1 MQNLL
6 MDTVVAVVVLLLLW
20 WFRRGRLNV
29 RRHELGGLPNGDPGK
44 DLSERESMA
53 AQLTY
58 QLQHDLLTGL
68 PNRETFLQR
77 LDAIYS
83 SAVRDG
89 VACAVIV
96 LHIDRLER
104 INENFGYA
112 VGDGLLKEVTKLL
125 SLHLKA
131 EDAMGRTGSRE
142 FTIALGSLPNA
153 EAAEAI
159 AKQILQ
165 SLDEPVVVGEHSIV
179 VAATIGFAAFPA
191 DSDDAVELVRDA
203 ARAQARTKV
212 RGAGNLV
219 RLSRK
224 LSLEAQEECRIENL
238 IQRALVDGK
247 FEVHYQPISDIH
259 GELCALE
266 ALIRLDDG
274 SGEFVSPNVF
284 IPIAE
289 SSGNI
294 VRVGRWVLREVCRQV
309 RQWQLDG
316 LKVVPVAI
324 NASSLQIVQSS
335 FCNDVL
341 SILKEFDVRPEL
353 VHLELTESGV
363 MPKDSLALDNMLR
376 LSAEGVRFSIDDF
389 GTGFSSLDRLHQ
401 LPVSVLKIDRTFVA
415 RMLELNG
422 TLPIVATIISM
433 AHSLNL
439 SVVAEGV
446 ENNEQFC
453 ALYEMGCDQFQ
464 GYFLGRPVDAEAA
477 SALLSPTQRVLFSG
491 QIVSTPQQLSTAR
504 LGAAHY

>member
-1 MQNLL
+1 
-6 MDTVVAVVVLLLLW
+6 
-20 WFRRGRLNV
+20 
-29 RRHELGGLPNGDPGK
+29 
-44 DLSERESMA
+44 
-53 AQLTY
+53 
-58 QLQHDLLTGL
+58 
-68 PNRETFLQR
+68 
-77 LDAIYS
+77 
-83 SAVRDG
+83 
-89 VACAVIV
+89 
-96 LHIDRLER
+96 LH
-104 INENFGYA
+104 
-112 VGDGLLKEVTKLL
+112 
-125 SLHLKA
+125 
-131 EDAMGRTGSRE
+131 
-142 FTIALGSLPNA
+142 NA

-159 AKQILQ
+159 AKQMLQ
-165 SLDEPVVVGEHSIV
+165 SLDEPVVVGEHSISV
-179 VAATIGFAAFPA
+179 SATIGFAAFPA
-191 DSDDAVELVRDA
+191 DSDDAAALVRDA
-203 ARAQARTKV
+203 ARAQSRTKV

-219 RLSRK
+219 RLSRR
-224 LSLEAQEECRIENL
+224 LSLEAQEECRIEGL
-238 IQRALVDGK
+238 IERALVDGK
-247 FEVHYQPISDIH
+247 FEVYYQPISDIH

-266 ALIRLDDG
+266 ALIRLSDG
-274 SGEFVSPNVF
+274 RGGLVSPNAF

-294 VRVGRWVLREVCRQV
+294 VRVGRWVLREVCRQI
-309 RQWQLDG
+309 RQWQLEG

-335 FCNDVL
+335 FCAEVL

-376 LSAEGVRFSIDDF
+376 LSGEGIRFSIDDF

-415 RMLELNG
+415 RMLDLNG

-464 GYFLGRPVDAEAA
+464 GYFLGRPVDALAA
-477 SALLSPTQRVLFSG
+477 SALLSPTQRVLLSG
-491 QIVSTPQQLSTAR
+491 QILSIPQQLSAAR
-504 LGAAHY
+504 LGSPHY